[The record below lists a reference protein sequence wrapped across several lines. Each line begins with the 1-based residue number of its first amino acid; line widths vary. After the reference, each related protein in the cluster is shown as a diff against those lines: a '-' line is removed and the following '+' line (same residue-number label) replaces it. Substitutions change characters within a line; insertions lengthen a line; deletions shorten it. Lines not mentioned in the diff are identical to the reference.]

1 MSMSNKTDTE
11 TEAETETETETEN
24 QHTKRKTGRTPPL
37 REVGWEDGRRAGRD
51 MLKLAIK

>member
-24 QHTKRKTGRTPPL
+24 QHTKCKTGRTPPL
-37 REVGWEDGRRAGRD
+37 RGGGRRAGRD

>member
-24 QHTKRKTGRTPPL
+24 QHTKCKTGRTPPL
-37 REVGWEDGRRAGRD
+37 REVGGGRRAGRD